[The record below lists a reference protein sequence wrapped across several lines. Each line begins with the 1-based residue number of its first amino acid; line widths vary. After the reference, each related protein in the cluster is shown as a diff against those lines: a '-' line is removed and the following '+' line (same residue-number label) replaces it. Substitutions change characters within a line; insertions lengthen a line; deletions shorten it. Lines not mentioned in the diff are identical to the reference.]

1 MCKGFFTSHFLVFTY
16 LDPMFRV
23 FFCLLAVAILFSCKK
38 GKKNLSSDE
47 SITASEFV
55 ESFSELILPY
65 NLHDSTLGRKLGDTA
80 LISAKLVK
88 EFIPDSVYKKDFK
101 SSKPKFYVLGR
112 TIDKNEDNYLMV
124 KAATK
129 EKQVAYVL
137 CFDKEHNF
145 KAGMP
150 FVSSTNEK
158 NVEHEGALDKRFTI
172 VKNRRKTARD
182 GQVYYT
188 KNVYVYNNVGVFTL
202 ILTESNEVPENNE
215 IFNPIDSL
223 AMTFSVSGNYLK
235 DKRNFVTIRDG
246 GKPSRLLFFIHFE
259 KSNGDCIG
267 ELKGEADLVQPTLAR
282 YTAPGDPCSLEFK
295 FDGNKVTLT
304 ELSGC
309 GNHRGIR
316 CFFND
321 SYVRKITKS
330 KKKTPTRTK

>member
-1 MCKGFFTSHFLVFTY
+1 
-16 LDPMFRV
+16 MFRAL
-23 FFCLLAVAILFSCKK
+23 FCLLTVAMLFSCKQ
-38 GKKNLSSDE
+38 GKKNLSSDD
-47 SITASEFV
+47 SITAGEFV
-55 ESFSELILPY
+55 ESFPDLRLPY

-88 EFIPDSVYKKDFK
+88 EFIPDTVYKKDFK
-101 SSKPKFYVLGR
+101 NSKPKFYVLGR
-112 TIDKNEDNYLMV
+112 TVDKNEDNYLVV

-129 EKQVAYVL
+129 ERQVAYVL
-137 CFDKEHNF
+137 CFDREHVF
-145 KAGMP
+145 KAGMNL
-150 FVSSTNEK
+150 VSNSVEKTIENE
-158 NVEHEGALDKRFTI
+158 GTLDKRFTI
-172 VKNRRKTARD
+172 IKNRKKTARD

-188 KNVYVYNNVGVFTL
+188 KNVYVYNNAGTFTL
-202 ILTESNEVPENNE
+202 ILTESNEVPENAE

-223 AMTFSVSGNYLK
+223 AMTFKVAGNYLK

-246 GKPSRLLFFIHFE
+246 SKPNRLLFFIHFE
-259 KSNGDCIG
+259 KNNGDCIG
-267 ELKGEADLVQPTLAR
+267 ELKGEADLIQPALAR

-321 SYVRKITKS
+321 SYARKVTRP
-330 KKKTPTRTK
+330 KKKTQARTK